1 MRGREFFGGILCPF
15 HMTEGNEPMKN
26 NRFVAAVLIPGFVF
40 MLIFAV
46 FPVAYGLGISFYDY
60 NPASTHNLFLG
71 IENYKRLIQD
81 ETFWKAVRNTVFFC
95 VAAVAG
101 NIVITLFL
109 AKIISVLPS
118 KRLKT
123 LFRTILFIPCIAPM
137 VGTSMVW
144 KYGIVGTDGVRSIK
158 FLHSSEGARRTGF

>member
-1 MRGREFFGGILCPF
+1 
-15 HMTEGNEPMKN
+15 MKN

-123 LFRTILFIPCIAPM
+123 LFRTLLFIPCIAPM

-144 KYGIVGTDGVRSIK
+144 KYGIVGTDGGTINQILAFFGRSPK
-158 FLHSSEGARRTGF
+158 NW

>member
-1 MRGREFFGGILCPF
+1 
-15 HMTEGNEPMKN
+15 MKN

-95 VAAVAG
+95 V
-101 NIVITLFL
+101 
-109 AKIISVLPS
+109 LPW
-118 KRLKT
+118 LE
-123 LFRTILFIPCIAPM
+123 IL
-137 VGTSMVW
+137 
-144 KYGIVGTDGVRSIK
+144 
-158 FLHSSEGARRTGF
+158 